1 MRENNENGFE
11 EGLKMGRIGYRPYWV
26 LNASLLIR
34 AVHQV
39 GAAVFL
45 AAYLLDAIPGPP
57 AVYMVIALVSG
68 GLLFVSEWL
77 RHRQSYRE
85 VSGITS
91 IVKVLLLGVAYHGF
105 LPMQGTVLLVFVV
118 ASIAAHAPKRVR
130 HRLLY

>member
-1 MRENNENGFE
+1 MRESNENGFE
-11 EGLKMGRIGYRPYWV
+11 ESVKMGRIGSRPYWV
-26 LNASLLIR
+26 LNVSLLVR

-85 VSGITS
+85 VSGMTS
-91 IVKVLLLGVAYHGF
+91 MVKVLLLGAAYHGF

>member
-1 MRENNENGFE
+1 MRESNENGFE
-11 EGLKMGRIGYRPYWV
+11 EGVKMGRIGYRPYWV
-26 LNASLLIR
+26 LNVSLLVR
-34 AVHQV
+34 AAHQV

-85 VSGITS
+85 VSGMTS
-91 IVKVLLLGVAYHGF
+91 MVKVLLLGAAYHGF

-118 ASIAAHAPKRVR
+118 ASIVAHAPKRMR